1 MAWADIDDAKYW
13 RDRAAEARA
22 VAEVLTND
30 RAKGLMLDIAFD
42 YDWLAKRAEG
52 RTSRGSDGLQVQA

>member
-1 MAWADIDDAKYW
+1 MAWADIHDAKYW

-30 RAKGLMLDIAFD
+30 RAKGLMLDIASD
-42 YDWLAKRAEG
+42 YDWLAKRAE
-52 RTSRGSDGLQVQA
+52 RTSRGSDGRQVQA